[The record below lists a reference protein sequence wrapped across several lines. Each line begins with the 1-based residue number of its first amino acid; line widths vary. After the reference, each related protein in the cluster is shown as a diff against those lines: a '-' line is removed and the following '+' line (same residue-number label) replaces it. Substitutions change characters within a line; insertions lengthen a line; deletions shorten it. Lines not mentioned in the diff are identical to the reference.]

1 MRNNAHVQMRWR
13 EDKEDKEGGRHL
25 ALAVGELDFEVEGV
39 GLDALLLT
47 LVAVKGDL
55 FHVLVHER
63 QGRLLEEEEGV
74 VHEVELPDVGA
85 DAALDGRQR
94 HPGAAVLVRR

>member
-1 MRNNAHVQMRWR
+1 MQMRWR
-13 EDKEDKEGGRHL
+13 VDELICMCGRARHL
-25 ALAVGELDFEVEGV
+25 ALAVGEFDFEVEGTRF
-39 GLDALLLT
+39 DALLLT

-63 QGRLLEEEEGV
+63 QGRLLEEEKGI
-74 VHEVELPDVGA
+74 VHEVELADVGA

-94 HPGAAVLVRR
+94 VACAGVLVRR